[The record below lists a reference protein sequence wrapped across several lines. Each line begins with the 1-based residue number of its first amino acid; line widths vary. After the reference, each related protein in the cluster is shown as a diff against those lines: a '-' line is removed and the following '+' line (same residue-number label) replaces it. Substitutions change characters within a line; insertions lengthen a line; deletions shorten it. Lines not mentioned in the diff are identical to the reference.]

1 VENHPDE
8 LIAGQDFKLTAKVDG
23 EELPKD
29 LYLYIKKA
37 SENEFV
43 HYPMDQLR
51 TDEFAFEFN
60 DIKEN
65 FNYKIG
71 NEEVTSEVFGV
82 EVLSRPAI
90 RSFKVVV
97 DYPGYTGMPD
107 DTLAD
112 NIGDLKVLRG
122 PSVKWLVDV
131 NGQIK
136 EATYFGSDTVPFKPS
151 MVPGRFVREKT
162 VLANE
167 GYFISLISKREIP
180 NVDTV
185 HYHIDVIQDRFPSIF
200 VSNAV
205 QEYQA
210 DFTMFMPLDFEI
222 SDDFGFSNLSLHY
235 RFSKSE
241 NIDKVEGEYK
251 SMPIKV
257 DPRELF
263 QHKGLEV
270 DLQQLGMEEGDVV
283 EYFVKV
289 VDNDFV
295 SGPKASTSAVFRVN
309 FPKSRQEV

>member
-1 VENHPDE
+1 VKDCLAFQVVSVPVSFFALGLTLLGVGGYAVVWPLTKLLNLSKPLSDTEVASLVRRHFPEIDDKLLNLLELRTFSGGSENALLAAAIQKKTEDLAPIPFARAINLGVNWRLARYLAIPLFLFLLLAIVMPDVLSNGTTRLLNYNQEFIPPPPFKILVENHPDE

-112 NIGDLKVLRG
+112 NIGDL
-122 PSVKWLVDV
+122 
-131 NGQIK
+131 
-136 EATYFGSDTVPFKPS
+136 
-151 MVPGRFVREKT
+151 
-162 VLANE
+162 
-167 GYFISLISKREIP
+167 
-180 NVDTV
+180 
-185 HYHIDVIQDRFPSIF
+185 
-200 VSNAV
+200 
-205 QEYQA
+205 
-210 DFTMFMPLDFEI
+210 
-222 SDDFGFSNLSLHY
+222 
-235 RFSKSE
+235 
-241 NIDKVEGEYK
+241 
-251 SMPIKV
+251 
-257 DPRELF
+257 
-263 QHKGLEV
+263 
-270 DLQQLGMEEGDVV
+270 
-283 EYFVKV
+283 
-289 VDNDFV
+289 
-295 SGPKASTSAVFRVN
+295 
-309 FPKSRQEV
+309 